1 MHYGAVRRN
10 YALDRIGAG
19 ELQLLK
25 LAARLLDLGVS
36 SEGVVVVASEDEEE
50 NSGSVHFRLESVVAV
65 VKTAQ
70 SLGHKRQVGGKE
82 VHRSL

>member
-1 MHYGAVRRN
+1 M
-10 YALDRIGAG
+10 
-19 ELQLLK
+19 QLSK
-25 LAARLLDLGVS
+25 LAVRLLDLRVS

-50 NSGSVHFRLESVVAV
+50 SWGSVYFRLEMVVGV

-70 SLGHKRQVGGKE
+70 SLGHKRQVGEKV

>member
-1 MHYGAVRRN
+1 M
-10 YALDRIGAG
+10 
-19 ELQLLK
+19 QLLK
-25 LAARLLDLGVS
+25 LAARLLDLRVS

-50 NSGSVHFRLESVVAV
+50 SSGSVHVRLEMLVGV

-70 SLGHKRQVGGKE
+70 SLGHKRRVGEKE